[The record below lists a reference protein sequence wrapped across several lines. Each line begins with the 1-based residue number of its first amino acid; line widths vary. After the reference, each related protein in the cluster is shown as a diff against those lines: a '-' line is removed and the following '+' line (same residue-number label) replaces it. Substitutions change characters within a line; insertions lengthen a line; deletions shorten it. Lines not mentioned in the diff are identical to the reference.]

1 MRNIAL
7 IAVVI
12 VIVSQA
18 QIRAGG
24 LDSLAEV
31 GKSMADID
39 AAMNE
44 ETKAFNRV
52 KAAIDSGAIKK
63 GLSKAEIRSRY
74 GEPVIMNDDSATKRE
89 KWVYKPAS
97 SSFFEGIRIYLLF
110 DDRGA
115 LDEIKTL
122 Q

>member
-1 MRNIAL
+1 MKDIAL

-12 VIVSQA
+12 VIISQA
-18 QIRAGG
+18 QIRAEG
-24 LDSLAEV
+24 LDSLVVV

-52 KAAIDSGAIKK
+52 KAAIDNGAIKK
-63 GLSKAEIRSRY
+63 GLSEAEIRSRY

-89 KWVYKPAS
+89 RWVYKPAS
-97 SSFFEGIRIYLLF
+97 SSFFKGIRIYLLF
-110 DDRGA
+110 DDGGA